1 MTTYLPNVSHNRTST
16 HARITT
22 PTAGQPQRALSLL
35 RLMTHERG
43 LAPSLQCLTSAIAAL
58 CHGANAPTGRG
69 GGGNNSSSNNSSTK
83 RPAAPIPAPIP
94 PPASVVTEA
103 GAPAS
108 AAPAAPAAATGG
120 GTGTAA
126 PPAAP
131 PQQLLSQAEGLL
143 REAESLV
150 SPPLDAAPYT
160 ALMAAHNRR
169 GSPHK
174 ALRLY
179 RRMRRRGVEPT
190 ASALTQVL
198 LACRRTM
205 DAGGVYQ
212 ALRLLRSKGWH
223 LRPERGLYQAALTA
237 CYCEGDEEMGRGLR
251 EEALRLYGMEV
262 GGEEEVVERAVK
274 WGVAL
279 PPASPPR
286 GAGGGGGETHAG
298 GRVGGGGGGSSLR
311 AGRRKK

>member
-1 MTTYLPNVSHNRTST
+1 
-16 HARITT
+16 
-22 PTAGQPQRALSLL
+22 
-35 RLMTHERG
+35 MTHERG

-58 CHGANAPTGRG
+58 CHAATAPNGSGGSGARG
-69 GGGNNSSSNNSSTK
+69 GGGGGK
-83 RPAAPIPAPIP
+83 RPATAVGSSSAPAATTDLAATVTATAMATDAAAATLT
-94 PPASVVTEA
+94 ASSRASSIEAEAEA
-103 GAPAS
+103 GAEAE
-108 AAPAAPAAATGG
+108 AAL
-120 GTGTAA
+120 
-126 PPAAP
+126 P

-143 REAESLV
+143 REAEGLAAGAG
-150 SPPLDAAPYT
+150 PYAGGTAALDAAPYT

-169 GSPHK
+169 GSPHR

-179 RRMRRRGVEPT
+179 RRLRRRGVEP
-190 ASALTQVL
+190 SPGALTQVL

-262 GGEEEVVERAVK
+262 GGEEEVLERALK
-274 WGVAL
+274 WGVTL
-279 PPASPPR
+279 PNR
-286 GAGGGGGETHAG
+286 GDGGGAAAAAAAAAATASASASL
-298 GRVGGGGGGSSLR
+298 RVGR
-311 AGRRKK
+311 QRRK

>member
-1 MTTYLPNVSHNRTST
+1 VAP
-16 HARITT
+16 
-22 PTAGQPQRALSLL
+22 PPQPQ
-35 RLMTHERG
+35 
-43 LAPSLQCLTSAIAAL
+43 
-58 CHGANAPTGRG
+58 
-69 GGGNNSSSNNSSTK
+69 
-83 RPAAPIPAPIP
+83 
-94 PPASVVTEA
+94 
-103 GAPAS
+103 
-108 AAPAAPAAATGG
+108 
-120 GTGTAA
+120 
-126 PPAAP
+126 
-131 PQQLLSQAEGLL
+131 PQQLLWQAEGLL
-143 REAESLV
+143 REAEGLAA
-150 SPPLDAAPYT
+150 PPLDAAPYT

-179 RRMRRRGVEPT
+179 RRLRRRGVEPT

-274 WGVAL
+274 WGVVGVGGGGSGGEKKDA
-279 PPASPPR
+279 
-286 GAGGGGGETHAG
+286 AGGGGG
-298 GRVGGGGGGSSLR
+298 GRAASSSSSSLR
-311 AGRRKK
+311 VGRKRK